1 MILKAH
7 IQDAEFL
14 QREIEITMKLD
25 HPNIV
30 RLFAVYEAQGYIGN
44 TYEKHCATESEYVM
58 YNFISFYRL
67 PYACH

>member
-1 MILKAH
+1 MKVILKAH

-30 RLFAVYEAQGYIGN
+30 RLFAVYEAQGW
-44 TYEKHCATESEYVM
+44 KYV
-58 YNFISFYRL
+58 
-67 PYACH
+67 